1 MPEQTNKAHAIIV
14 MGVSGSGK
22 SSIGEKLAEALSLR
36 FVEGD
41 RLHPASNVEK
51 MSKGIPLTDADR
63 MPWLDL
69 IGDTMKSALD
79 DGEGIVVSCS
89 ALKRIY
95 RDRLRAA
102 AGGNLFFVYL
112 DGSREL
118 LTRRMGER
126 KGHFMPASLL
136 DSQLE
141 TLEVPTGEPGVVTV
155 DIDDTID
162 GIAERHFAS
171 CPRSASLSR
180 RCAKAFSSRR
190 RNTAATSRR

>member
-1 MPEQTNKAHAIIV
+1 MPDQANKAHAVIV

-22 SSIGEKLAEALSLR
+22 TSIAIKIAEAIGLR

-51 MSKGIPLTDADR
+51 MSHGIPLTDEDR

-69 IGDTMKSALD
+69 IGERMKASLAVN
-79 DGEGIVVSCS
+79 EGIVVSCS

-95 RDRLRAA
+95 RDRLRTA

-112 DGSREL
+112 HGSKEL

-126 KGHFMPASLL
+126 EGHFMPVSLL
-136 DSQLE
+136 ESQLA

-162 GIAERHFAS
+162 GIA
-171 CPRSASLSR
+171 
-180 RCAKAFSSRR
+180 
-190 RNTAATSRR
+190 AAALRDLGKLAAMD